1 MAITHSGHTKWDDL
15 TQDLFTTQDSKR
27 GRQQQPARRTSI
39 LCTVSLVVFPAV
51 SNLEYAGCFLFSLS
65 FKPTRV
71 LGVHVTFSQTTFP
84 SGFLSVWKMGGT
96 KTRPEQLEARGG
108 RDTTCFPASMASGEE
123 RNSQLSLAFPA
134 PAEPHDPHSSGP
146 KCQHQPFRAPRLLV
160 SHFPFC
166 SPNPGL
172 KGNNY
177 LFLNMLGVFFFFQSC
192 PFTF

>member
-1 MAITHSGHTKWDDL
+1 
-15 TQDLFTTQDSKR
+15 
-27 GRQQQPARRTSI
+27 
-39 LCTVSLVVFPAV
+39 
-51 SNLEYAGCFLFSLS
+51 
-65 FKPTRV
+65 
-71 LGVHVTFSQTTFP
+71 
-84 SGFLSVWKMGGT
+84 MGGT
-96 KTRPEQLEARGG
+96 KTQPEQLEARGG

-177 LFLNMLGVFFFFQSC
+177 FFLNMLGVFFFPELPFYFLTFFLANSLGFPGGSEGKESICKAGDPSFIPRLGRPLEVIQSC
-192 PFTF
+192 PTLCNPMDCSMPGFPVLHHLLEPAQTHVH

>member
-1 MAITHSGHTKWDDL
+1 
-15 TQDLFTTQDSKR
+15 
-27 GRQQQPARRTSI
+27 
-39 LCTVSLVVFPAV
+39 
-51 SNLEYAGCFLFSLS
+51 
-65 FKPTRV
+65 
-71 LGVHVTFSQTTFP
+71 
-84 SGFLSVWKMGGT
+84 MGGT

-177 LFLNMLGVFFFFQSC
+177 LFLNMLGVFFFPELPFYFLTFFLANSLGFPGGSEGKESICKAGDPSFIPRLGRSPGSYSVMSDSLQSHGLQHARLPC
-192 PFTF
+192 PSSSSGACSNSCSLSQ